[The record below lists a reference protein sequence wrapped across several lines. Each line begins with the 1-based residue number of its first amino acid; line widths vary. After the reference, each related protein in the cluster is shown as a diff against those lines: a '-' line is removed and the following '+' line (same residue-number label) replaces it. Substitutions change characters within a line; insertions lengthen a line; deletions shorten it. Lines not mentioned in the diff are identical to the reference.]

1 METRMT
7 GTFNRVQLDPGIRYA
22 LASAYIFLAN
32 IVRTCVR
39 VYKYIYICVY
49 IHIRVNNVR
58 RSFQTGLVITRIG
71 CSLIEISSKH
81 LHPPRKSHTLL

>member
-32 IVRTCVR
+32 IVRMCVR
-39 VYKYIYICVY
+39 VYKYIYMYVY
-49 IHIRVNNVR
+49 PYSCQQCSKVISGRPRNNAYRV
-58 RSFQTGLVITRIG
+58 FAY
-71 CSLIEISSKH
+71 
-81 LHPPRKSHTLL
+81 

>member
-39 VYKYIYICVY
+39 VYKYTYIYVC
-49 IHIRVNNVR
+49 
-58 RSFQTGLVITRIG
+58 
-71 CSLIEISSKH
+71 ISIFVSTMFEGH
-81 LHPPRKSHTLL
+81 FRPAS

>member
-39 VYKYIYICVY
+39 VYKYVY
-49 IHIRVNNVR
+49 IYVYV
-58 RSFQTGLVITRIG
+58 
-71 CSLIEISSKH
+71 CISIFVSTMFEGH
-81 LHPPRKSHTLL
+81 FRPAS